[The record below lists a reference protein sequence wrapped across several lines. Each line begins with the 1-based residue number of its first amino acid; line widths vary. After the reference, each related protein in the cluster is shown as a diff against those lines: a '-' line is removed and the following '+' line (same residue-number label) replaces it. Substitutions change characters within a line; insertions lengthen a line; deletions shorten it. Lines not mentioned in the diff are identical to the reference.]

1 MINLSKDAGTLNNA
15 LTSIV
20 VDLYLGVYGKLP
32 GNSIIFSKKKPNY
45 STTVYYDD
53 VLDQYRID
61 IKNNPEKIKDPGF
74 LPRKGEEYN
83 G

>member
-1 MINLSKDAGTLNNA
+1 MINLSRDAKALNNA

-20 VDLYLGVYGKLP
+20 VDLYLGVYGKAP
-32 GNSIIFSKKKPNY
+32 GNSIIFSRKKPNY

-61 IKNNPEKIKDPGF
+61 IKSNNSKTT
-74 LPRKGEEYN
+74 KGPNNEIQM
-83 G
+83 